1 MLFVGDFAVY
11 TGPKVL
17 SSITVVCLT
26 EKIFKLDKLL
36 SGYSVVGH

>member
-1 MLFVGDFAVY
+1 
-11 TGPKVL
+11 VL

-36 SGYSVVGH
+36 SGYSVVGHWVQY